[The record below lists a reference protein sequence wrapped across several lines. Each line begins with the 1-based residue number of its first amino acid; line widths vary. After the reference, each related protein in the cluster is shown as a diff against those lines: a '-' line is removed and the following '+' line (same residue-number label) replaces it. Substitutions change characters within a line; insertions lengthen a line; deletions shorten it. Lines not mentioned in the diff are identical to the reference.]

1 MAHAEN
7 AIWDPQTTVYG
18 QLLGLILASNPFAIW
33 NRRHD
38 LFFFFFFFFCWF
50 CFFVILV
57 WWMTLKK
64 KKKKKN
70 DAESRMLYVL

>member
-38 LFFFFFFFFCWF
+38 LFFFLFFFFVGSVSLLSWF
-50 CFFVILV
+50 GG
-57 WWMTLKK
+57 
-64 KKKKKN
+64 
-70 DAESRMLYVL
+70 